1 MKRWGPILG
10 ALLGAVIGFALG
22 WHYAADDI
30 HKVGDWRHGAQ
41 RFIGFTSVIGLAI
54 GYIAMMQL
62 TRGAKLTRDGFTVSY
77 KPAEAVPDGY
87 RELKTL
93 TVGDLVKRLEAVG
106 YQPALEACDMLGQR
120 MKPGDPGVPL
130 VGANVALVDPGV
142 RGWVRVQLPP
152 PAEGQKRAMGLVE
165 IWSERGESAEEMA
178 LFTLRMLGELV
189 HGVAAARESSRL
201 SEDPVAMLTAGLAER
216 PKHRG

>member
-1 MKRWGPILG
+1 VLVGG
-10 ALLGAVIGFALG
+10 AIGFAIG
-22 WHYAADDI
+22 WHFAAADI
-30 HKVGDWRHGAQ
+30 NKAGDWRNGAA
-41 RFIGFTSVIGLAI
+41 RFIGMTSAI
-54 GYIAMMQL
+54 GMLVGYIVMMRV
-62 TRGAKLTRDGFTVSY
+62 TRGVHVTRDGFTVTY
-77 KPAEAVPDGY
+77 KPAEAVPQGY

-93 TVGDLVKRLEAVG
+93 TVGDLVERLKAVG
-106 YQPALEACDMLGQR
+106 YQPALEACDELGQR
-120 MKPGDPGVPL
+120 TAKPGDPGVPL

-152 PAEGQKRAMGLVE
+152 PAEGQARAIGIVE
-165 IWSERGESAEEMA
+165 IWSERGDSAEELA

-189 HGVAAARESSRL
+189 NGVAAARESSRL